1 MSLLSPATIIAQ
13 VSRAVP
19 ADCREHI
26 IIIGSLAAGYHFF
39 GHEAPRA
46 IRTKDIDCVLE
57 PREVALEKGTLV
69 AEKLLA
75 AGWTQKT
82 TGKHAQPGKASDAT
96 DQLPAV
102 RLYPPRHRAGQA
114 SDWFIELL
122 TVPDATGDAG
132 ISWMRLPLSAGHF
145 GLPSFRFLRF
155 TAFLPREAGLT
166 GLRYARPQM
175 MALANLM
182 EHPRIKADTMSEPFA
197 GRAIKRSNK
206 DLGRVL
212 ALAFLS
218 GEREVAGWGMEWVG
232 AFRKNFPAHWRKMAA
247 HAGDGLRE
255 LLASHDDLEEAHYT
269 CLNGLLAT
277 HQVSLAQLRE
287 AGAQLIR
294 VAMKPLEAEAR
305 RATK

>member
-1 MSLLSPATIIAQ
+1 MSLLTPAKIIAQ

-39 GHEAPRA
+39 GAAAPRA

-57 PREVALEKGTLV
+57 PREVAQEKGTLV

-75 AGWTQKT
+75 AGWTQIT
-82 TGKHAQPGKASDAT
+82 TGNHTRPGKASDPT
-96 DQLPAV
+96 NQLPAV
-102 RLYPPRHRAGQA
+102 RLYPPRRAKQA
-114 SDWFIELL
+114 ADWFIELL
-122 TVPDATGDAG
+122 TVPEAGDDAG
-132 ISWMRLPLSAGHF
+132 KSWLRLPLSAGHF

-155 TAFLPREAGLT
+155 TAFLPRAAGLT

-175 MALANLM
+175 MALANLL
-182 EHPRIKADTMSEPFA
+182 EHPRIRPDAMSEPFA

-212 ALAFLS
+212 ALAYLS
-218 GEREVAGWGMEWVG
+218 GPQETAGWGMEWLG
-232 AFRKNFPAHWRKMAA
+232 AFRKCFPAHWRVMAA
-247 HAGDGLRE
+247 STGNGLRE
-255 LLASHDDLEEAHYT
+255 LLASPDDLEEAHHT

-277 HQVSLAQLRE
+277 HHVSLAQLRE
-287 AGAQLIR
+287 AGERLMQNA
-294 VAMKPLEAEAR
+294 VAVLEQEAGR
-305 RATK
+305 M